1 MYYWT
6 TIIEFVMTISCDNH
20 CYNKATGQIKR
31 WLTRIKKVVL
41 SYQDR
46 GQRLPDG
53 RGRGLWGR
61 IRVKG
66 NPWLGEGGGRGEL
79 RQELRSFSFLETV
92 SET

>member
-6 TIIEFVMTISCDNH
+6 TNIEFVMTISCDNH
-20 CYNKATGQIKR
+20 CYNKATSQIKW

-53 RGRGLWGR
+53 MGEGSGVVLGSRETPGWGR
-61 IRVKG
+61 
-66 NPWLGEGGGRGEL
+66 GGRGEL
-79 RQELRSFSFLETV
+79 RQGLRSFGFLETV